1 MTRMKRRTMMM
12 KRRRGLVMTM
22 KSWRGMVMMVMMT
35 WSNIAK
41 SGNAPL
47 SSSCVNID
55 LGQFQIKRGGD
66 INGPTKIRIDYTEFK
81 LILTYSPSN

>member
-1 MTRMKRRTMMM
+1 
-12 KRRRGLVMTM
+12 
-22 KSWRGMVMMVMMT
+22 MMVMMT

-55 LGQFQIKRGGD
+55 LGRFQIKREKD
-66 INGPTKIRIDYTEFK
+66 IYGPTKIKINYTEFK
-81 LILTYSPSN
+81 VILTILPFKLQRLKQRQFHLRSLDKNELKVADFL

>member
-12 KRRRGLVMTM
+12 KRRRRGLVMTM
-22 KSWRGMVMMVMMT
+22 KRWRGMVMVMMT

-66 INGPTKIRIDYTEFK
+66 INGPTQIKINHTEFK
-81 LILTYSPSN
+81 MICSIYLG

>member
-12 KRRRGLVMTM
+12 KRRRGLVMST
-22 KSWRGMVMMVMMT
+22 KNWRGLLMMVMVT

-55 LGQFQIKRGGD
+55 LGQSQMKRKVD
-66 INGPTKIRIDYTEFK
+66 I
-81 LILTYSPSN
+81 

>member
-1 MTRMKRRTMMM
+1 MTRMKRRTMML

-22 KSWRGMVMMVMMT
+22 KSWRGMMMVMVT

-55 LGQFQIKRGGD
+55 LGQFQIKREVE
-66 INGPTKIRIDYTEFK
+66 IYSPTKIKINCMNSK
-81 LILTYSPSN
+81 

>member
-1 MTRMKRRTMMM
+1 
-12 KRRRGLVMTM
+12 
-22 KSWRGMVMMVMMT
+22 MMVMMT

-55 LGQFQIKRGGD
+55 LGQFQIKREVE
-66 INGPTKIRIDYTEFK
+66 IYSPTKIKINCTEFK
-81 LILTYSPSN
+81 MILTYSLSN

>member
-1 MTRMKRRTMMM
+1 MM
-12 KRRRGLVMTM
+12 KRRGGLVMST
-22 KSWRGMVMMVMMT
+22 KNWRGLLMMVMVT

-55 LGQFQIKRGGD
+55 LGQFQIKREVD
-66 INGPTKIRIDYTEFK
+66 TYGPTKIKINYTVFK
-81 LILTYSPSN
+81 MILTYSS

>member
-1 MTRMKRRTMMM
+1 MM
-12 KRRRGLVMTM
+12 KMRRGLVMTM
-22 KSWRGMVMMVMMT
+22 KTRRGLLMMVMVT

-55 LGQFQIKRGGD
+55 LGQFQIKREVE
-66 INGPTKIRIDYTEFK
+66 IYSPTKIKINCMNSK
-81 LILTYSPSN
+81 

>member
-1 MTRMKRRTMMM
+1 
-12 KRRRGLVMTM
+12 
-22 KSWRGMVMMVMMT
+22 MVVMMT

-55 LGQFQIKRGGD
+55 LGRFQIKREID
-66 INGPTKIRIDYTEFK
+66 IYGPTKIKVNYTEFK
-81 LILTYSPSN
+81 VILTYSPSNYSCGQKNCND

>member
-1 MTRMKRRTMMM
+1 M
-12 KRRRGLVMTM
+12 M

-55 LGQFQIKRGGD
+55 LGQFQIKREVD
-66 INGPTKIRIDYTEFK
+66 VYGPTKINIIHTEIK
-81 LILTYSPSN
+81 MILTYSPSN

>member
-12 KRRRGLVMTM
+12 KWRRGLVMTM

-47 SSSCVNID
+47 SSSCINID
-55 LGQFQIKRGGD
+55 LGQFQIKREVD
-66 INGPTKIRIDYTEFK
+66 I
-81 LILTYSPSN
+81 YSPY

>member
-1 MTRMKRRTMMM
+1 
-12 KRRRGLVMTM
+12 
-22 KSWRGMVMMVMMT
+22 MMVTVT

-55 LGQFQIKRGGD
+55 LGQFQIKREVD
-66 INGPTKIRIDYTEFK
+66 IYGPTKIKINHTEFK
-81 LILTYSPSN
+81 VILTYSPSNYSCGKKTEN